1 MSEARDVRV
10 ELLGGF
16 RVHVDGRLV
25 GTDSWPSRRSAELVQ
40 LLALTDGHRLTRD
53 QVIDALWPQLD
64 AEAGGAQLRKAAHYA
79 RQALDDPAAVVLKGG
94 QVALFPERTTRTDV
108 AAFEASGRA
117 DLYGGTLLPDSLY
130 EDWAQE
136 PRERLRARQIELLRD
151 GAQWERL
158 VELDPTD
165 EPAAQALMRRALDEG
180 RRTEAIRRYGRLR
193 SALRRDL
200 GLLPDAAT
208 TRLYDECVASLGS
221 TESVYVGRQLELATG
236 EALVRPGLGPHDVLV
251 VRGPAGIGK
260 SALCRE
266 LARVAEAQG
275 RTAVVATAVADG
287 GPYAPITA
295 AAEQIIDA
303 RSGVVAEVGERAAA
317 VLGRLTPLADSEM
330 VHEHPPTRHE
340 VIGAVR
346 RLLLATAESVV
357 LVVDDLHLADEATID
372 LLLQLDSPDRRLVL
386 VLAFRGE
393 EAPDALVRGLARLG
407 RAGRTAE
414 LDLVPLGD
422 AEAADLVAHAST
434 SVRDPEAVTR
444 IVEVAGGNPFLVL
457 EVARSP
463 VAGVPSL
470 TPSRREAVL
479 ARLVDLAPA
488 HIALLERLALAGDG
502 LDPSSLV
509 ALAGAPEDD
518 VAACIDDAL
527 RTGVLVVDGATYRF
541 RHDLVRQALID
552 RVPPHTRAVVHRE
565 MATALAEA
573 EAPARLVARHW
584 VAGGRPAEAQP
595 WRLAAAREALKLG
608 AYRDALAQLDPLLDL
623 DSEHLDALRL
633 RADALD
639 AIGSPA
645 APAAYATAAGVVGG
659 DEAQDL
665 QAKRAL
671 ATIKLGDGDGA
682 LAILATAEPVSVE
695 GRLAE
700 ALAWAGAAA
709 LGYADPELGS
719 QKSAEA
725 RRLALESGDTESLVI
740 ASWANAAA
748 AHARGD
754 LRRSVQVD
762 LDETQ
767 SLPRLAASVFDG
779 QLCMTQRL
787 LYGARPYADVVAFAD
802 SLAVEADRIGAA
814 RGSAFAVTIR
824 GEAKLLSGDLDGAQA
839 DLERG
844 ADLHRAIGADTG
856 ESFALQRLAEV
867 ALHRGDD
874 AGAVRLLDEA
884 LAIARESEVGFHL
897 FDRIYGTRVA
907 LADATDGGLSA
918 VEEAEEAVR
927 GPIETCPGCRIT
939 LAMPAAIASAK
950 AGDLDRADAWLE
962 QAEYLTSVVMRL
974 PAWDAALEEARGHRV
989 LAGGDVD
996 EAMERFRSAADGFAA
1011 AGHRLDHERCAAL
1024 AESGGKVEQ

>member
-1 MSEARDVRV
+1 MTEAGDARV

-25 GTDSWPSRRSAELVQ
+25 GADSWPSRRSAELVQ
-40 LLALTDGHRLTRD
+40 LLALADGHRLTRD

-79 RQALDDPAAVVLKGG
+79 RQALDDPDAVVLKGG
-94 QVALFPERTTRTDV
+94 QVTLFPERTVSTDV
-108 AAFEASGRA
+108 AAYDAAAEA
-117 DLYGGTLLPDSLY
+117 DLYTGPLLPDSLY
-130 EDWAQE
+130 EDWTQV
-136 PRERLRARQIELLRD
+136 PRERLRARQVELLRD
-151 GAQWERL
+151 GEQWERL

-165 EPAAQALMRRALDEG
+165 EPAVQALMRRALDAG
-180 RRTEAIRRYGRLR
+180 RRTEAIRWYGRLR

-200 GLLPDAAT
+200 GLLPDVT
-208 TRLYDECVASLGS
+208 TTSLYDDCVAGLGS
-221 TESVYVGRQLELATG
+221 PESVYVGRQLELASGT
-236 EALVRPGLGPHDVLV
+236 AFVRLGPGQRDVLV

-266 LARVAEAQG
+266 LARLAESHG
-275 RTAVVATAVADG
+275 RAAVLATAVEDG

-295 AAEQIIDA
+295 AVEQLLDT
-303 RSGVVAEVGERAAA
+303 RPEVLREVGERAAA
-317 VLGRLTPLADSEM
+317 VLARLTPLADSGTA
-330 VHEHPPTRHE
+330 HEHPPTRHE

-346 RLLLATAESVV
+346 RLLLAASEAVV

-407 RAGRTAE
+407 RAGRTTE
-414 LDLVPLGD
+414 LDLVPLGHD
-422 AEAADLVAHAST
+422 EAADLVAHAST

-470 TPSRREAVL
+470 TPSGREAVL

-488 HIALLERLALAGDG
+488 DIALLERLALAGDG

-518 VAACIDDAL
+518 VAACLDEAL

-552 RVPPHTRAVVHRE
+552 RVPPHTRTVVHRQ
-565 MATALAEA
+565 MAMALAEVGA
-573 EAPARLVARHW
+573 SARLIARHW
-584 VAGGRPAEAQP
+584 VGGGLPTEAQP
-595 WRLAAAREALKLG
+595 WRLAAAREALRLG
-608 AYRDALAQLDPLLDL
+608 AYRDALAQLDPLLEIDPR
-623 DSEHLDALRL
+623 HLDALRL

-645 APAAYATAAGVVGG
+645 APAAYETAARIVGG

-682 LAILATAEPVSVE
+682 LAILATVEPVSVE

-725 RRLALESGDTESLVI
+725 RRLALESGDTETLVI

-867 ALHRGDD
+867 AWLRGDS
-874 AGAVRLLDEA
+874 ASAVRLLDEA

-897 FDRIYGTRVA
+897 FDRIYGSRVA
-907 LADATDGGLSA
+907 MAESPRHALAA

-927 GPIETCPGCRIT
+927 GPIETCPGCRVT
-939 LAMPAAIASAK
+939 LAVPAAIASAR
-950 AGDLDRADAWLE
+950 AGDLERADAWLLDV
-962 QAEYLTSVVMRL
+962 EYLTSVVMRL
-974 PAWDAALEEARGHRV
+974 PAWDAALEEVRGHRA
-989 LAGGDVD
+989 LADGD
-996 EAMERFRSAADGFAA
+996 AASAAGHFRAAADGFAA
-1011 AGHRLDHERCAAL
+1011 AGHHLDHQRCASL
-1024 AESGGKVEQ
+1024 AGQTR